1 MENMDVIKNLPMMN
15 EMKKKVIELIPML
28 AKDPNVDIYIF
39 GTIVMIILSTVYLLI
54 SGSNSEKA
62 LDKEEWR
69 AFPLIDIETISHDV
83 KRFRFGL
90 QTKSTRLGLPIGQ
103 HISLKYVDKDGKDII
118 RSYTPTSSDDDLGYV
133 DFVIKVYFP
142 LQPKFPEGGKMSQ
155 HLNSLKINDTILM
168 KGPKGH
174 LDYKGRGS
182 FTIQHSAREEP
193 KKYKMRK
200 IGMVAGGTGI
210 TPMLQVIRAIL
221 KDPNDKTEV
230 WLIFAN
236 QTEEDIL
243 LRKELESIP
252 NTRFHLH
259 YTLDRPPASGWKY
272 SSGFIN
278 EEMCKNHLPPAAD
291 DTMIFVCGPPPMIK
305 YACEPAF
312 KALGFKENQWF
323 AF

>member
-1 MENMDVIKNLPMMN
+1 M
-15 EMKKKVIELIPML
+15 
-28 AKDPNVDIYIF
+28 
-39 GTIVMIILSTVYLLI
+39 
-54 SGSNSEKA
+54 
-62 LDKEEWR
+62 
-69 AFPLIDIETISHDV
+69 IDIVTISHDV

-90 QTKSTRLGLPIGQ
+90 QSKSTRLGLPIGQ
-103 HISLKYVDKDGKDII
+103 HISLKYVDKDGKDVI

-142 LQPKFPEGGKMSQ
+142 LEPRFPEGGKMSQ

-174 LDYKGRGS
+174 LDYKGKGS

-193 KKYKMRK
+193 KKYKMKK

-221 KDPNDKTEV
+221 KDPNDKTEI

-243 LRKELESIP
+243 LRQELESIP
-252 NTRFHLH
+252 KERFHLH
-259 YTLDRPPASGWKY
+259 YTLDRPPSVWKY

-278 EEMCKNHLPPAAD
+278 AEMCRNHLPPAGD

-305 YACEPAF
+305 FACEPAF
-312 KALGFKENQWF
+312 KELGFKEGQWF